1 MKTKNLYNN
10 IQDNKNNIKW
20 DYESDNKGLKCKVD
34 SENQLNIFLQNSFE
48 ESNEEKD
55 FNLIIKCIELFYS
68 NDYQIV
74 GIESNSLSGSYKN
87 SYTLAQLLQPKIYL
101 RYNFAQRNNSLN
113 ELYFQNNRYSIFN
126 PDSCRPFNDYNDF
139 IGSVSDNYGQEIVHL
154 RTKIYN
160 RISPNEIKTITQ
172 AREKLLTKG
181 YTKKPTEILIFTD
194 YISSGAAGLFI
205 KYLQDNGG
213 AIIAGYLGNP
223 KINEDYDSSET
234 ASLYDNLNGTDIY
247 DTFSNNG
254 FDIKSV
260 AYAESFDKDK
270 TIYPLEYKKS
280 KIDEKTNIIHE
291 FNSNSYNEFISEAK
305 TIFKKYNENKGCNSN
320 NPNLLQENSNCYD
333 PNNHLYGGYGCENGM
348 WTNKCGNIYCDVG
361 YYYDHKTKKCEIDTC
376 LSTEYI
382 TLNFEGEKEY
392 QIMPDIS
399 YIFEIQSPEKVFS
412 LQSPIDDLIVKSNLQ
427 PCPRFCVSKN
437 KEDKYF
443 YVNYLQQISEPVT
456 IKVTGISITNSLLF
470 SFKKSK
476 ISLSHIQPV
485 FGDIFYIIQLDE
497 KEYVYLNT
505 FDKGNIIIYSEYNDD
520 MSLYDVTDINT
531 KYFKEAKGKVIEFS
545 PKKIY
550 ILAIIAQYAFVQ
562 FYFDISDEQQ
572 LT

>member
-1 MKTKNLYNN
+1 MKN
-10 IQDNKNNIKW
+10 I
-20 DYESDNKGLKCKVD
+20 
-34 SENQLNIFLQNSFE
+34 
-48 ESNEEKD
+48 
-55 FNLIIKCIELFYS
+55 
-68 NDYQIV
+68 
-74 GIESNSLSGSYKN
+74 
-87 SYTLAQLLQPKIYL
+87 LLTIYL

-305 TIFKKYNENKGCNSN
+305 TIF
-320 NPNLLQENSNCYD
+320 
-333 PNNHLYGGYGCENGM
+333 
-348 WTNKCGNIYCDVG
+348 
-361 YYYDHKTKKCEIDTC
+361 
-376 LSTEYI
+376 
-382 TLNFEGEKEY
+382 
-392 QIMPDIS
+392 
-399 YIFEIQSPEKVFS
+399 
-412 LQSPIDDLIVKSNLQ
+412 
-427 PCPRFCVSKN
+427 
-437 KEDKYF
+437 
-443 YVNYLQQISEPVT
+443 
-456 IKVTGISITNSLLF
+456 
-470 SFKKSK
+470 
-476 ISLSHIQPV
+476 
-485 FGDIFYIIQLDE
+485 
-497 KEYVYLNT
+497 
-505 FDKGNIIIYSEYNDD
+505 
-520 MSLYDVTDINT
+520 
-531 KYFKEAKGKVIEFS
+531 EAKIR
-545 PKKIY
+545 I
-550 ILAIIAQYAFVQ
+550 
-562 FYFDISDEQQ
+562 
-572 LT
+572 